1 METEAPILTK
11 SKKMNQELENGD
23 CGNKKV
29 RCKTLRLNDD
39 KYRTTFTKKYENRK
53 KWVKPNKKEMHS
65 FIPGTVIDVNVKDG
79 DKVKKGD
86 VLFLLE
92 AMKMLNTIK
101 ADEDATIKKVYIQI
115 GEKIP
120 KGLLV
125 LKFQ

>member
-65 FIPGTVIDVNVKDG
+65 FIPGTIIDVNVKDG

-101 ADEDATIKKVYIQI
+101 ADEDATIKKVYIRI